1 MIWSKRAH
9 EAKDT
14 LYFEGRLEFGVT
26 IANKTARKI
35 EEIEKD
41 LSRWPTSGFPEPLL
55 RGYVPFYRSRHIN
68 KRFKLLYWYDE
79 EVDMVAVTFTT
90 LADCPVPTE
99 VAVVENSVNA
109 YNATISWTGYPANE
123 NGYVVSYRTAETTVI
138 PFKED
143 FERSAEVRN

>member
-1 MIWSKRAH
+1 MAAVIWSKRAH

-79 EVDMVAVTFTT
+79 EVDMVVIEDIWDTRRAPQN
-90 LADCPVPTE
+90 L
-99 VAVVENSVNA
+99 
-109 YNATISWTGYPANE
+109 
-123 NGYVVSYRTAETTVI
+123 VSRI
-138 PFKED
+138 K
-143 FERSAEVRN
+143 